1 MPGLLELI
9 ICVIVGVG
17 AFVATKVRSVRISF
31 KDVKDDDE
39 NN

>member
-17 AFVATKVRSVRISF
+17 AFVATKVRSVRINF
-31 KDVKDDDE
+31 KDVESGDE
-39 NN
+39 ND